1 MDLNSIAL
9 QGIEQADSQLDA
21 AASAIAQA
29 GAPGSPGSGS
39 GDAVDLSAE
48 LVALMTAQAQL
59 SAGLATV
66 KTADELEQSLLD
78 VTA

>member
-1 MDLNSIAL
+1 MDLSSIAL
-9 QGIEQADSQLDA
+9 QGVEQANAELDA

-29 GAPGSPGSGS
+29 GAAGSQGSGNS
-39 GDAVDLSAE
+39 DAVDLSAE
-48 LVALMTAQAQL
+48 MVAMMTAQAQL

-66 KTADELEQSLLD
+66 KTADEIEQSLLD